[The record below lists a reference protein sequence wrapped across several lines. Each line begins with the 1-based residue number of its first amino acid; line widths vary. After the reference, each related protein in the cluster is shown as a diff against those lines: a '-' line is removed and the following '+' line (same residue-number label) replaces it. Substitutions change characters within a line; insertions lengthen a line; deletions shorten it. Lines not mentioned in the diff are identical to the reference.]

1 MKEHLVKIK
10 LSDVK
15 SNPNRDLAFNP
26 YNEEKIAALMASIGE
41 TGFWTNV
48 IVRQS
53 PDGKG
58 YEQAYGHHR
67 IESARRC
74 GIKEADFVVRDLDEN
89 MMLKMMELENQE
101 DYRYCPLSL
110 LETCKA
116 VVNALATGRI
126 APFHPV
132 ETGEIDPKEL
142 FKGASK
148 IGDKWKA
155 KIGDDYLGIFSTK
168 EEAAKAYREAIKGRV
183 LLQGL
188 ENARCAPSFVPKSVG
203 VAGEVRES
211 TYYTAVNIAEYLGK
225 TTSNGVGRPRKAD
238 PKVFAAL
245 DALYLLEVKS
255 IKTSDIKDMNWSQL
269 GKFVAEIKQRRER
282 ANLVATK
289 TRKQLEEIRIANLQL
304 QAEQKEKECKV
315 EEERKAL
322 VKKLAEAETER
333 KAKKLQKELQ
343 VALKKKAET
352 QEKIMEDFKEKR
364 RVLEKKVE
372 QINKEDA
379 EMKQADV
386 YLPLRK
392 ETDRIVHL
400 LERHD
405 EEEEIKALARKAL
418 NPNDRKRLSDA
429 ALAKGARCED
439 MAKLIWNSAPKSAKE
454 SLKESAKREATKRRA
469 ETKGETK

>member
-1 MKEHLVKIK
+1 
-10 LSDVK
+10 
-15 SNPNRDLAFNP
+15 
-26 YNEEKIAALMASIGE
+26 
-41 TGFWTNV
+41 
-48 IVRQS
+48 VRQS

-67 IESARRC
+67 IESARRS
-74 GIKEADFVVRDLDEN
+74 GITEADFVVRELDEN

-110 LETCKA
+110 LESVKA
-116 VVNALATGRI
+116 VVNALDAGRI
-126 APFHPV
+126 APFYRV
-132 ETGEIDPKEL
+132 EDGTLPPEGDPERFRGTQKRNSKWEARLVDNGEEK
-142 FKGASK
+142 
-148 IGDKWKA
+148 
-155 KIGDDYLGIFSTK
+155 YLGTFDTR
-168 EEAAKAYREAIKGRV
+168 EEAAEAYRAAIKGRPIFK
-183 LLQGL
+183 GSMS
-188 ENARCAPSFVPKSVG
+188 EARYAPSFVPRPSVDKESASKMYTVIDLAKFLG
-203 VAGEVRES
+203 RTYAAKGGEQTAAHPTVR
-211 TYYTAVNIAEYLGK
+211 
-225 TTSNGVGRPRKAD
+225 
-238 PKVFAAL
+238 AAL
-245 DALYLLEVKS
+245 DALYLLEVKA